1 MDIKSHDASITCF
14 ILDDEQDAI
23 DRLEILIDKI
33 PVLKVIGKETD
44 SERAVTSLADLKPE
58 VVFLDIV
65 MAEKTGFEVIEA
77 LREKGISSCFIFVT
91 AHDNYSI
98 HAIKASAFD
107 YLLKPV
113 DIDELKETIRRYESV
128 RPFKNCNDAGKT
140 PNFDCLSSREKEIIQ
155 YLVEGK
161 TSQEISET
169 LSLSKNTIDTHRRN
183 ILEKTG
189 LKSTTELI
197 RYYLSIQK

>member
-1 MDIKSHDASITCF
+1 MDTKSHDTSITCF
-14 ILDDEQDAI
+14 ILDDEQESI

-33 PVLKVIGKETD
+33 SVLEVVGKETD
-44 SERAVTSLADLKPE
+44 PERAVISLINLSPD

-65 MAEKTGFEVIEA
+65 MAKKTGFEVIDA
-77 LREKGISSCFIFVT
+77 LREKGINPCFIFVT

-98 HAIKASAFD
+98 HAVKAAAFD

-113 DIDELKETIRRYESV
+113 DIDELKDTIKRYESV
-128 RPFKNCNDAGKT
+128 RPFKNDSDDGKT

-169 LSLSKNTIDTHRRN
+169 LTLSKNTIDTHRRN

-189 LKSTTELI
+189 LKSTAELI